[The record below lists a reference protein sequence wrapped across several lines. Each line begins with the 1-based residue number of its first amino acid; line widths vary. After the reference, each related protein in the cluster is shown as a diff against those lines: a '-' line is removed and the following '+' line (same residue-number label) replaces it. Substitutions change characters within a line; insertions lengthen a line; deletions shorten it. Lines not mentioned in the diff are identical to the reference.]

1 MKFPWCVGPR
11 KALSWPCVEQTLVDL
26 DLNRRRPFL
35 SPPATHRNWILCSLL
50 NVERRCSWEVWAE
63 VLRCCGNRRQWQ
75 TCSTFPCISGE
86 LHLPLSELCLFLQA
100 PSLSNKVSS
109 WLFTKYLILIG
120 VHTNPPGWVLIFL
133 LITKEESEG
142 QRRQLIPCVSVG
154 CAGEVGL
161 ETSDATCSTV
171 PPLASVK
178 ALEGTLSK
186 TYYILACLLKQ
197 RMLGVGNVCCGVTF
211 SWWIKVPWWAHVFLF
226 RSVMDLCYQFFLL
239 CLLMSLGL
247 LIAVLVF
254 FLYLEASNQK
264 SSLLQVAVGKPSRS
278 VSWYNPPEG
287 QLCSELK
294 KLLKCS

>member
-109 WLFTKYLILIG
+109 WLFTKYLIDLNLSSCLPCCEIIG
-120 VHTNPPGWVLIFL
+120 KLHSLWVL
-133 LITKEESEG
+133 
-142 QRRQLIPCVSVG
+142 PCNMGV
-154 CAGEVGL
+154 
-161 ETSDATCSTV
+161 
-171 PPLASVK
+171 
-178 ALEGTLSK
+178 
-186 TYYILACLLKQ
+186 ILA
-197 RMLGVGNVCCGVTF
+197 TF
-211 SWWIKVPWWAHVFLF
+211 LQSW
-226 RSVMDLCYQFFLL
+226 
-239 CLLMSLGL
+239 
-247 LIAVLVF
+247 
-254 FLYLEASNQK
+254 N
-264 SSLLQVAVGKPSRS
+264 
-278 VSWYNPPEG
+278 EG
-287 QLCSELK
+287 
-294 KLLKCS
+294 